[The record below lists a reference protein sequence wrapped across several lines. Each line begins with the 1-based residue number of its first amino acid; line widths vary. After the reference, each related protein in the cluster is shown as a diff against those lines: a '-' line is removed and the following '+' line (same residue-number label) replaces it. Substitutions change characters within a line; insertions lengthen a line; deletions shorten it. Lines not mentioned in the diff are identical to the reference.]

1 MIFLTIMIAIAA
13 LPSLAKAE
21 EIVGQRKVEI
31 TLQGAISEHCA
42 IGSIANMNFGN
53 LERQGLGRET
63 RVGFDCN
70 IPFTMMIRGE
80 RGALTHLSMPNGQG
94 PYGGAVP
101 YSLAIEM
108 PVRHPAS
115 EMVRRIFG
123 SSELLAGGVFTSNGG
138 IATDGM
144 VLAVQ
149 LGRPTGEAGLLAGDY
164 TETITITVNPF

>member
-1 MIFLTIMIAIAA
+1 MRT
-13 LPSLAKAE
+13 
-21 EIVGQRKVEI
+21 VEI
-31 TLQGAISEHCA
+31 AVQGSIREHCA
-42 IGSIANMNFGN
+42 MGNIADMNFGN

-63 RVGFDCN
+63 RVSFDCN
-70 IPFTMMIRGE
+70 LPFTMMIKGE

-108 PVRHPAS
+108 PVRHPAN
-115 EMVRRIFG
+115 EMVSRTF
-123 SSELLAGGVFTSNGG
+123 SSTELLAGGVFTSNGG

-144 VLAVQ
+144 VLAVK

-164 TETITITVNPF
+164 TETITITVNPM